1 MVSLSLSLIPPHP
14 PTQQD
19 RRQDGKLEI
28 RKQTHAGTAGV
39 VSDDNSAVDG
49 PPCDSAMVF
58 SVSVAAGRRLAMMGD
73 E

>member
-1 MVSLSLSLIPPHP
+1 MKKPK
-14 PTQQD
+14 TY
-19 RRQDGKLEI
+19 
-28 RKQTHAGTAGV
+28 AGTAGV

-58 SVSVAAGRRLAMMGD
+58 SDSLAVPAGRRLAMVDGILLVNWQLVVLQGW